1 MELTLPDA
9 IKAEATARAAWMRAR
24 GTPAAS
30 HRIWH
35 KYRLAKAT
43 LAAMQTKR
51 ATDATAAH
59 QPEVIGGP
67 RND

>member
-1 MELTLPDA
+1 MTLPDA
-9 IKAEATARAAWMRAR
+9 IKAEADARAAWERAR

-30 HRIWH
+30 DRLWR
-35 KYRLAKAT
+35 KWTLAKAT
-43 LAAMQTKR
+43 LAAIQTKR

-59 QPEVIGGP
+59 QPEAVGGP